1 MLTLIVSGMPGAG
14 KEEFLEIAKDNGIP
28 FVRMGDIV
36 REFYAASDSADNGI
50 SVGSF
55 ADGERKR
62 FGKNIWAKR
71 TLERM
76 TGNAFLVDGCRSMD
90 EIRSFRELGG
100 NLKIISIHSPPEARY
115 DRLVNRKRE
124 DAPRSISE
132 FDERDS
138 REISWGIG
146 EVIALSDVMIVNS
159 SSLEDFRKTS
169 AKILREVIG

>member
-14 KEEFLEIAKDNGIP
+14 KEEFLEIAKKNGIP
-28 FVRMGDIV
+28 FVRMGDVV
-36 REFYAASDSADNGI
+36 REFYAASDSADNGV

-62 FGKNIWAKR
+62 FGKNVWAKR

-100 NLKIISIHSPPEARY
+100 NIKIVSILSPPEARY
-115 DRLVNRKRE
+115 ERLVNRKRD

-146 EVIALSDVMIVNS
+146 EVIALSDIVIVNS

-169 AKILREVIG
+169 AEILKEVIG